1 MIRLSVLGTL
11 RVATATTVE
20 DSTLLGQPKLLALLL
35 FLVVARPQGFHQ
47 RDRLLGLFWPELGQE
62 QARAALRKALH
73 RLRQSFG
80 DEIIASAGQDAV
92 SVPVHTRGCDVDDFE
107 TAVAAGRFG
116 EALDHYRGELAPG
129 LYVAGAPAF
138 EQWLSGE
145 RARLQETAM
154 TAAWQVVERLA
165 NASEFTNAS
174 RVARRVA
181 RLANGDERVVCKVMT
196 MLARLGDRAGAVRVY
211 RQFELQ
217 LWEELQMRPTAT
229 AAALMQGIAADG
241 MAPS

>member
-1 MIRLSVLGTL
+1 
-11 RVATATTVE
+11 
-20 DSTLLGQPKLLALLL
+20 
-35 FLVVARPQGFHQ
+35 
-47 RDRLLGLFWPELGQE
+47 
-62 QARAALRKALH
+62 
-73 RLRQSFG
+73 
-80 DEIIASAGQDAV
+80 
-92 SVPVHTRGCDVDDFE
+92 
-107 TAVAAGRFG
+107 
-116 EALDHYRGELAPG
+116 
-129 LYVAGAPAF
+129 
-138 EQWLSGE
+138 
-145 RARLQETAM
+145 M